1 MGRRTRETFGVG
13 LRNSIVVLMGVGLA
27 CAPAH
32 AQSWRPEKPIEIIA
46 ASGPGGSTDKL
57 ARTIQRILQDEKLVP
72 VSVSVLNKPGGNQTI
87 ARAYLNQHAGDAH
100 YVDLGNPTLIA
111 NRLMGLTE
119 QQYSDF
125 SPLTLLLDEYTA
137 FSVRADSPFKT
148 GAELLKR
155 LAQQPGSASIGI
167 TTRGG
172 ANHLA
177 LALAAKSAG
186 VDVKRLKIISFKSNS
201 ESMTALLGGHI
212 DLVASSVTPAIGHFT
227 QGKSRI
233 IAISAPK
240 RMTGA
245 LAQVPTWRE
254 QGIDAVNSNWRA
266 LVGPRGLNAAQV
278 AYWEQTAARL
288 AQSAPWKKQLE
299 ASFWES
305 HVVQGVALRD
315 FLEAQSKEMKVILT
329 ELELA
334 K

>member
-1 MGRRTRETFGVG
+1 MKSQSPAIFGRSVRCSF
-13 LRNSIVVLMGVGLA
+13 LA
-27 CAPAH
+27 LIACGMLAQAH
-32 AQSWRPEKPIEIIA
+32 AQSWRPEKPVEVIA

-125 SPLTLLLDEYTA
+125 SPLTLLLDEYTV
-137 FSVRADSPFKT
+137 FSVRADSTFET
-148 GAELLKR
+148 GSELLKR
-155 LAQQPGSASIGI
+155 LAQQPDSASIGI

-212 DLVASSVTPAIGHFT
+212 DLVASSVTPAIGHFR

-233 IAISAPK
+233 VAISAPK

-245 LAQVPTWRE
+245 LAQVPTWKE
-254 QGIDAVNSNWRA
+254 QGVDAVNSNWRA
-266 LVGPRGLNAAQV
+266 LVGPKGLTAAQI
-278 AYWEQTAARL
+278 AFWEETAARL
-288 AQSAPWKKQLE
+288 AKSAPWKKQLE

-305 HVVQGVALRD
+305 HVVQGAALRE
-315 FLEAQSKEMKVILT
+315 FLEAQSREMKVILSA
-329 ELELA
+329 LELA